1 MLKASFCHCTKSMEQ
16 LSLKVQ
22 LDSHLLKGTSAMR
35 ILIIGGTRFLG
46 PPVVRSLH
54 EQGPLSPSFTAV
66 TLHQLP

>member
-1 MLKASFCHCTKSMEQ
+1 
-16 LSLKVQ
+16 
-22 LDSHLLKGTSAMR
+22 MR

-66 TLHQLP
+66 TLHQLPYLAYSISWATGDRSLPTPVNCNALILTSSWT